1 MESLFKWKSDNIRGG
16 LTGDLAN
23 FGELDKI
30 VVTALRSLAGSKGRS
45 LSNLRRYFVRHDR
58 VLFVVGEACLD
69 VGSQI
74 LPKQINFRR
83 SCQY

>member
-1 MESLFKWKSDNIRGG
+1 MGVLE
-16 LTGDLAN
+16 N
-23 FGELDKI
+23 FGEFDKI
-30 VVTALRSLAGSKGRS
+30 VANALRSKVGSKGR
-45 LSNLRRYFVRHDR
+45 LLCNLRRYFVCHDR
-58 VLFVVGEACLD
+58 VLVVIGEACLD